1 MPARFRLI
9 LVFVFILSAA
19 ALPALHFARWSTSM
33 GSFTAHIYDQ
43 ETPITSSNFI
53 QLANSGF
60 YNNLIFH
67 RVVAGFVIQDG
78 CPLGTGYGGP
88 GWTIPLEIYPGFHHD
103 QAGMLAMARS
113 SNPNSAGSQYY
124 FTLAPAPHL
133 DGNYAIFGKVVEGLD
148 VVLAIGSVPV
158 DNNDRP
164 LTPVTIDTLRML
176 DLSIASLTPPDSD
189 TVHANSGESLMFV
202 VEAYSQNHVVNY
214 LWLVDGVVQEGSQ
227 DFLFEC
233 AFSGTGEHSVE
244 CVVSNPEWS
253 HTIHWDVYAEST
265 GVDEQVLS
273 PDLRLVASPNPAKNG
288 ITLKLRAG
296 QSPLSQVSVYNIK
309 GRLLRSVDL
318 RAKSSQEWFWDGT
331 DQQRRRVA
339 PGVYLL
345 KAETRQGTLWRK
357 CVLH

>member
-113 SNPNSAGSQYY
+113 FNPNSAGSQYY
-124 FTLAPAPHL
+124 FTLAPSPPSPSTPCACSICPSQTSPHQ
-133 DGNYAIFGKVVEGLD
+133 IQT
-148 VVLAIGSVPV
+148 
-158 DNNDRP
+158 RC
-164 LTPVTIDTLRML
+164 TPI
-176 DLSIASLTPPDSD
+176 P
-189 TVHANSGESLMFV
+189 AN
-202 VEAYSQNHVVNY
+202 
-214 LWLVDGVVQEGSQ
+214 
-227 DFLFEC
+227 
-233 AFSGTGEHSVE
+233 
-244 CVVSNPEWS
+244 P
-253 HTIHWDVYAEST
+253 
-265 GVDEQVLS
+265 
-273 PDLRLVASPNPAKNG
+273 
-288 ITLKLRAG
+288 
-296 QSPLSQVSVYNIK
+296 
-309 GRLLRSVDL
+309 
-318 RAKSSQEWFWDGT
+318 
-331 DQQRRRVA
+331 
-339 PGVYLL
+339 
-345 KAETRQGTLWRK
+345 
-357 CVLH
+357 